1 MTTEKIDSCL
11 ELVKE
16 RESLISQLQQLQNLH
31 VDVEKAAKKDDIYVV
46 LKTLMNRYQQI
57 EGISERL
64 SDFILK
70 SMDEYAM
77 ELGKELDNVIRQL
90 EEL

>member
-16 RESLISQLQQLQNLH
+16 RESLISQLHQLQNLRS
-31 VDVEKAAKKDDIYVV
+31 DVEKAAKKDDIYVV
-46 LKTLMNRYQQI
+46 LKTLMNRYQHI

-70 SMDEYAM
+70 SIDEYAM
-77 ELGKELDNVIRQL
+77 ELGKELDSVIRQL